1 MKTVIFGDR
10 PFETELVIFDKD
22 GTLTDFRKT
31 WLPILEKRLDILTEK
46 LHLEERSE
54 ELRNTA
60 YKRFGISRENI
71 DPYGPFP
78 HTPPHEDEVIFATV
92 LYDFGIPYE
101 QGKMAA
107 RTSVVEAEDEID
119 RIDISVLYDGVE
131 DVLRQLHKGGVLLT
145 LATAD
150 LTDYASETLKHLG
163 IFDLFDY
170 VAGADMVAH
179 SKPHPE
185 MVYKTLEALGVAAPK
200 TALVGDSIVDMQMG
214 KTSGLGLT
222 VGVTESGIATRDDLC
237 RQADVVLDS
246 VRAIRLIG

>member
-10 PFETELVIFDKD
+10 PFETELIIFDKD

-31 WLPILEKRLDILTEK
+31 WLPILEKRLDILIDK
-46 LHLEERSE
+46 LNLENSREAFRK
-54 ELRNTA
+54 TA
-60 YKRFGISRENI
+60 YRRFGISGEHI

-107 RTSVVEAEDEID
+107 QASVVEAEEEID

-131 DVLRQLHKGGVLLT
+131 GVLRQLHAGGVLLT

-150 LTDYASETLKHLG
+150 LTDIASDTLKHLS

-170 VAGADMVAH
+170 VVGADMVTH
-179 SKPHPE
+179 NKPHPE
-185 MVYKTLEALGVAAPK
+185 MVEKTLEALGINTSK
-200 TALVGDSIVDMQMG
+200 TALVGDSIVDMQLG
-214 KTSGLGLT
+214 KTAGIGLT
-222 VGVTESGIATRDDLC
+222 VGVTESGIATRDDLSS
-237 RQADVVLDS
+237 QADVVLDS
-246 VRAIRLIG
+246 IRDIRMI

>member
-10 PFETELVIFDKD
+10 PFEAELIIFDKD
-22 GTLTDFRKT
+22 GTLTDFKKT
-31 WLPILEKRLDILTEK
+31 WLPILETRLDILTDK
-46 LHLEERSE
+46 LNLQDKRAD
-54 ELRNTA
+54 LRKRA
-60 YKRFGISRENI
+60 YSRFGIRGDRI

-101 QGKMAA
+101 KAKSAA
-107 RTSVVEAEDEID
+107 RASVVEAEKLID

-131 DVLRQLHKGGVLLT
+131 DALRKLHAGGVLLT

-150 LTDYASETLKHLG
+150 LTQYASETLKHLG

-170 VAGADMVAH
+170 VVGVDMVKNN
-179 SKPHPE
+179 KPHPE
-185 MVYKTLEALGVAAPK
+185 MVEKTLEALGVDASH

-214 KTSGLGLT
+214 KAAGAGIT
-222 VGVTESGIATRDDLC
+222 VGVTESGIATKDDL
-237 RQADVVLDS
+237 RSHADIVLDS
-246 VRAIRLIG
+246 IRNIRIM